1 MSFLFH
7 SSISKMDFSFFN
19 YIASKLVLGFLSQAA
34 PLSPIDYFNWERETI
49 PFSVTVE
56 TRVCVYGDTS

>member
-1 MSFLFH
+1 
-7 SSISKMDFSFFN
+7 MDFSFFN